1 MTPSIVEGLK
11 RIQGDGTTIK
21 SPQSTI
27 TVAQGEPDLDSP
39 DIAKP
44 ISHDQVLLLAKAL
57 KASEND
63 RSVDAPT
70 LEALLVGARV
80 YVPPPPPKPEPSPE
94 YKALMARLRREDEAR
109 AYERMINRPDAYD
122 TSSFAQI
129 SRPVYAT
136 DTGDD
141 GVTLSD
147 VNRQVMLIFNFVVTM
162 GGVAYALW
170 MLARWWPTPSRLF
183 LAMGGSIAT
192 GIVEYG
198 LYAGYVWHLSEAAKR
213 DAKPPKEIREVVN
226 TWTVGPGGVEDITR
240 HTSHDGNQT
249 TEKST
254 EKIEANGSLETS
266 IPGVVGAT
274 GIDSGEAR
282 RRKKEKEAL

>member
-1 MTPSIVEGLK
+1 
-11 RIQGDGTTIK
+11 
-21 SPQSTI
+21 
-27 TVAQGEPDLDSP
+27 
-39 DIAKP
+39 
-44 ISHDQVLLLAKAL
+44 
-57 KASEND
+57 
-63 RSVDAPT
+63 
-70 LEALLVGARV
+70 
-80 YVPPPPPKPEPSPE
+80 
-94 YKALMARLRREDEAR
+94 MARLRREEEAR
-109 AYERMINRPDAYD
+109 AYQRMINPPDAYD
-122 TSSFAQI
+122 MSSYAQVN
-129 SRPVYAT
+129 RPVYAA

-198 LYAGYVWHLSEAAKR
+198 LYSGYVWHLSEAARR

-226 TWTVGPGGVEDITR
+226 TWTIGPGGVQGDISNESR
-240 HTSHDGNQT
+240 SRSFDGAAEKEG
-249 TEKST
+249 TEKRGADS
-254 EKIEANGSLETS
+254 S
-266 IPGVVGAT
+266 IIAVS

-282 RRKKEKEAL
+282 RRKKENRE

>member
-1 MTPSIVEGLK
+1 MVEGLR
-11 RIQGDGTTIK
+11 RIQGNATSTTNTTTAI
-21 SPQSTI
+21 P
-27 TVAQGEPDLDSP
+27 VAEGEPDLDSP
-39 DIAKP
+39 DIANA
-44 ISHDQVLLLAKAL
+44 ISHAQVLQLANAL
-57 KASEND
+57 KSLSDTD
-63 RSVDAPT
+63 RTVGTLT

-80 YVPPPPPKPEPSPE
+80 YVPPPPPKPEPSPD
-94 YKALMARLRREDEAR
+94 YKALMARLRREEEAR
-109 AYERMINRPDAYD
+109 AYERMINPPDAYD

-129 SRPVYAT
+129 NRPVYAA

-198 LYAGYVWHLSEAAKR
+198 LYAGYVWHLSEAARR
-213 DAKPPKEIREVVN
+213 DAKLPKEIREVVN
-226 TWTVGPGGVEDITR
+226 TWTVGPGGVQ
-240 HTSHDGNQT
+240 DGAGDGSSGDKSS
-249 TEKST
+249 TESST
-254 EKIEANGSLETS
+254 EKDGGTETS
-266 IPGVVGAT
+266 ILGVLGAS

-282 RRKKEKEAL
+282 RRK